1 MLSTL
6 NKETR
11 QPTDV
16 KRRELGC
23 IRLADVG
30 SKRTPA
36 LCMYNIL
43 TTTIMAKLADYY
55 ICDLLY
61 TEEGYVILDE
71 DEVHPNT
78 YEDNDEYIKE
88 YWGEYPFIGKFPVMY
103 RGKLVDALVF
113 KDFEQYFGV
122 FKDEGKCM
130 KDYIVVKDYVCETD
144 RKPEVVAQFDT
155 REKAEEYSLQHEGLY
170 WVYEMSNEW

>member
-1 MLSTL
+1 
-6 NKETR
+6 
-11 QPTDV
+11 
-16 KRRELGC
+16 
-23 IRLADVG
+23 
-30 SKRTPA
+30 
-36 LCMYNIL
+36 
-43 TTTIMAKLADYY
+43 MAKLADYY

-88 YWGEYPFIGKFPVMY
+88 FWGEYPFIGKFPVMY

-130 KDYIVVKDYVCETD
+130 KTYIVVQEFSE
-144 RKPEVVAQFDT
+144 PEKEPKIIAQFNE
-155 REKAEEYSLQHEGLY
+155 RWQAEHYAWHHEGRL
-170 WVYEMSNEW
+170 WVYKMSK

>member
-1 MLSTL
+1 
-6 NKETR
+6 
-11 QPTDV
+11 
-16 KRRELGC
+16 
-23 IRLADVG
+23 
-30 SKRTPA
+30 
-36 LCMYNIL
+36 
-43 TTTIMAKLADYY
+43 MAKLADYY
-55 ICDLLY
+55 ICDLIY
-61 TEEGYVILDE
+61 TEEGYVIQDE

-88 YWGEYPFIGKFPVMY
+88 FWGEYPFIGKFPVMY

-130 KDYIVVKDYVCETD
+130 KDYIVVKDYICEPD

-155 REKAEEYSLQHEGLY
+155 REKAEECYQSWKAHAEHGNSYLLLKRLDKYCEEL
-170 WVYEMSNEW
+170 WRTL